1 MQLWR
6 LLWCLS
12 SQAKVG
18 TVLGSIMC
26 ELSFIAKSSTDLT
39 MELFN
44 ANKFAAILNRLV
56 NLESKKNI
64 LIYLPGFCGALRK
77 NLDLS

>member
-1 MQLWR
+1 
-6 LLWCLS
+6 
-12 SQAKVG
+12 
-18 TVLGSIMC
+18 MC
-26 ELSFIAKSSTDLT
+26 ELSFIANSSTDLT
-39 MELFN
+39 MKLFD

-56 NLESKKNI
+56 NLESKKNV